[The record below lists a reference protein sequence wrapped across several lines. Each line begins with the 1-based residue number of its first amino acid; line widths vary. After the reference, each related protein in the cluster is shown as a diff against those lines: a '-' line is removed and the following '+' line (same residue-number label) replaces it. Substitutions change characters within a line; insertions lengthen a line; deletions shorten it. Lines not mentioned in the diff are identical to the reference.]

1 MLSVVV
7 APWAGVAEPVFV
19 RNPDELHDAAST
31 MKVAVLAALTRSR
44 VNLDAEVPVVNRFA
58 SVVGG
63 DFGNDPD
70 WDSDPLPWELLGTH
84 VPLRLLAERMITHS
98 SNLATNLCLART
110 TPQAVADVWRRAG
123 ATRSA
128 SPRGIEDYAAR
139 EAGVHNRVSARDL
152 VRLLHSLAGEPELL
166 ALLEDN
172 DFRVDLAAGLPP
184 GTRIAF
190 KNGWFPGVRHSVGL
204 IHPRDCPPYLLAVC
218 YTGPLASG
226 TDRTDPAARLLARIS
241 AAVWARRGQ
250 ISRAVGGATG
260 GATGGAVSGTVGGEM
275 NGRGPSA
282 RPAPLR

>member
-7 APWAGVAEPVFV
+7 APWAGEAAPVFV

-31 MKVAVLAALTRSR
+31 MKVAVLAALTRGGA
-44 VNLDAEVPVVNRFA
+44 NLDAEVPVVNRFE

-110 TPQAVADVWRRAG
+110 TPRAVADVWRHAG

-139 EAGVHNRVSARDL
+139 AAGIHNLVSARDL

-166 ALLEDN
+166 DLLERN

-184 GTRIAF
+184 STRIAF
-190 KNGWFPGVRHSVGL
+190 KNGWVPGARHSVGL

-226 TDRTDPAARLLARIS
+226 ADRTDPAARLLARIS
-241 AAVWARRGQ
+241 AAVWTRRQ
-250 ISRAVGGATG
+250 EISGES
-260 GATGGAVSGTVGGEM
+260 SGEFSGELGRSISTDIS
-275 NGRGPSA
+275 GRGPSA
-282 RPAPLR
+282 LRAPFRSAG